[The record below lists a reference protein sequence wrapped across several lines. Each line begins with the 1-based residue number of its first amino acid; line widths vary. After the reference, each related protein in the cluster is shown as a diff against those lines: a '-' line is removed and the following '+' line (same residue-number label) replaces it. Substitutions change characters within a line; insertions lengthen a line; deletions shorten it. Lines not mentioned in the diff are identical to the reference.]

1 MKWTVLVD
9 NRTNNPT
16 FETEHGLSILLE
28 TEKHSILLDTGASDM
43 LMRNA
48 ERLGKDLST
57 VDYVFVSHGH
67 SDHAGG
73 LKHFM
78 EINKKAKVIV
88 SPEAISGRFFSKRG
102 NLHSITTEW
111 PEIGDD
117 RLFLIDQTCE
127 IAKGFH
133 VIAHIPQ
140 IHPMPKGNMNLYV
153 QDAHGEYIHDDFRH
167 ELALYI
173 EGLLFTGCAHSGLE
187 NILDACPWPVHTVVG
202 GFHLLDG
209 QETEE
214 EVNALGQRLK
224 ALYPH
229 TQFYTSH
236 CTGDAVFVFLQGVMG
251 NKLHPFSCGTTICN
265 MTDNISLVGI
275 TPDDKE
281 QFILDNQRAFKYGAQ
296 TMFGM
301 RDDRME
307 EGEEV
312 ISRKTIERSMN
323 GEQAETYRIVCDGN
337 VVGGLILQI
346 DRQQAKGELE
356 ILFVNPEAHSKG
368 IGQAAWKAVEAMH
381 PEIRVWETITPYFEK
396 RNIHFYVNR
405 LGFHVVE
412 FWNKFHHGPAVPE
425 DIEEDWSEDDE
436 MFVFRKV
443 IESVLK

>member
-9 NRTNNPT
+9 NRTNNPSLT
-16 FETEHGLSILLE
+16 MTEHGLSILLE
-28 TEKHSILLDTGASDM
+28 TERLSILLDTGASD
-43 LMRNA
+43 LLIRNA
-48 ERLGKDLST
+48 ERLGKNLSR
-57 VDYVFVSHGH
+57 VDYVFISHGH

-78 EINKKAKVIV
+78 AINKKAKIIV
-88 SPEAISGRFFSKRG
+88 SPDAISGKFYSKRG
-102 NLHSITTEW
+102 YLHSITTEW
-111 PEIGDD
+111 PEIPQERLLTIEHSGNIGDD
-117 RLFLIDQTCE
+117 IY
-127 IAKGFH
+127 I
-133 VIAHIPQ
+133 IAHIPQ
-140 IHPMPKGNMNLYV
+140 IHPMPEGNQHLFV
-153 QDAHGEYIHDDFRH
+153 QDTQGKYIQDDFRH
-167 ELALYI
+167 ELALYTH
-173 EGLLFTGCAHSGLE
+173 GLLFTGCAHNGLE
-187 NILDACPWPVHTVVG
+187 NILAACPLPVNTVVG
-202 GFHLLDG
+202 GFHLLDNH
-209 QETEE
+209 ESE
-214 EVNALGQRLK
+214 AKLSDLSHRL
-224 ALYPH
+224 ADAYPQ

-236 CTGDAVFVFLQGVMG
+236 CTGDSVFTILQEVMG
-251 NKLHPFSCGTTICN
+251 EELHPFSCGTTIN
-265 MTDNISLVGI
+265 DMTDISLVSI

-296 TMFGM
+296 EEFGM
-301 RDDRME
+301 RDDRVE

-323 GEQAETYRIVCDGN
+323 GEQAETYRIVCDGI

-346 DRQQAKGELE
+346 DRQHAKGELE

-405 LGFHVVE
+405 LGFHIVE

-443 IESVLK
+443 IESV